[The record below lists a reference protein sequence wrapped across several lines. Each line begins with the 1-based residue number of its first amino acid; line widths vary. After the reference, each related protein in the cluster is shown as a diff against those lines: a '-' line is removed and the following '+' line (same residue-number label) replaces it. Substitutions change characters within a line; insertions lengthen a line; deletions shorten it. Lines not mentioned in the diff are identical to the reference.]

1 MIEFTDDLMIG
12 VEKIDNQH
20 KELIKRMDN
29 FFVALKFGKGK
40 EDIINLM
47 NFMEY
52 YVNNH
57 FSEEEKLHE
66 EINYPYLEKHK
77 EIHKKFKEE
86 IAKLKEELNS
96 ETALSTAIILSK
108 KLIDWFINH
117 IKKEDKKI
125 GNFIKK

>member
-1 MIEFTDDLMIG
+1 
-12 VEKIDNQH
+12 
-20 KELIKRMDN
+20 
-29 FFVALKFGKGK
+29 
-40 EDIINLM
+40 
-47 NFMEY
+47 MEY
-52 YVNNH
+52 YVNYH
-57 FSEEEKLHE
+57 FSEEEKLQE

-86 IAKLKEELNS
+86 LAKLKEELNS